1 MGQKVVR
8 SKSSL
13 DIDYFLL
20 STPNLQ
26 KIKVLNNGLLYKTV
40 LVKTIYDTAHL
51 ILKIFPKE
59 YYDLKIYNSMFQKMK
74 KIKEKI
80 EKKLVTPNSHIQF
93 YNIAPIFLL
102 EDKERAGILIRQNFF
117 F

>member
-51 ILKIFPKE
+51 ILKIF
-59 YYDLKIYNSMFQKMK
+59 LK
-74 KIKEKI
+74 
-80 EKKLVTPNSHIQF
+80 
-93 YNIAPIFLL
+93 NITI
-102 EDKERAGILIRQNFF
+102 
-117 F
+117 